1 MKEEAR
7 QSKLLAFFNQLSGK
21 DKDLVLKVT
30 ETIHKENKDN
40 EGDNSKAEAPKKR
53 TKAWNVR

>member
-7 QSKLLAFFNQLSGK
+7 QSKLLAFFTRLSGK

-30 ETIHKENKDN
+30 ETIHKETKDN
-40 EGDNSKAEAPKKR
+40 EGDNPKAKKSPK
-53 TKAWNVR
+53 A